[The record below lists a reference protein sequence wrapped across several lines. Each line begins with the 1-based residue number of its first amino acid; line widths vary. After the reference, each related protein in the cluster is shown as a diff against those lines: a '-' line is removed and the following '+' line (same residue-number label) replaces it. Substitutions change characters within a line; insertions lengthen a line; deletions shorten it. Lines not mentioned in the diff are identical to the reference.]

1 MSEPEK
7 GASPRADLIA
17 ALAWIAFGSAI
28 VAGSLA
34 MDRMERFGATIYTA
48 PGLMPGILGAL
59 IALLGVVLLVR
70 AVRRGASATLRQP
83 WLPGAEG
90 RGVLARTA
98 IATGLSLVYT
108 LLLVGHG
115 LPFWLASVMFVFAF
129 MLIFYLPEQR
139 ARGET
144 LRGLVVSATVAIA
157 TSAAVTFVFEQ
168 VFLVRMP

>member
-7 GASPRADLIA
+7 GASPRADLIG
-17 ALAWIAFGSAI
+17 ALAWIAFGFAVI
-28 VAGSLA
+28 AGSLA

-48 PGLMPGILGAL
+48 PGLMPGLLGAL

-70 AVRRGASATLRQP
+70 SVRRGAVPQLQRP

-90 RGVLARTA
+90 RSMLARSA
-98 IATGLSLVYT
+98 LATGLSLVYT
-108 LLLVGHG
+108 LLLVGRG
-115 LPFWLASVMFVFAF
+115 LPFWLASVIFVFAF

-139 ARGET
+139 ARGQT
-144 LRGLVVSATVAIA
+144 VRGLIVAAIVAIA

-168 VFLVRMP
+168 IFLVRMP